1 LRNLLLQKQWAL
13 KAVKTFT
20 GIFKIM
26 KIFYGKAV
34 YDNKEINASLS
45 VLKNKSLTLIDG
57 PSVKNLENKISRLFG
72 KKYGLMVNSGSSAN
86 LLAFASLGIKKGSEV
101 ITPTLTF
108 STTVAPIYQLGL
120 TPHFID
126 VEENTFIAKVSQI
139 KKAINKKTKAIIIPN
154 LLGNVPDWKIIY
166 KIAKKH
172 GLKIIEDSADTIGY
186 KINNK
191 NYGQYSD
198 ITTNS
203 MYASH
208 IITGAGF
215 GGMVCFNDKKLYDKA
230 KLLRGWGRSS
240 AVFNESEGINKRFN
254 TKVDGIPY
262 DGKYIFSDIGYN
274 FLPSEISAAFALEQL
289 KKLPK
294 NINKRVQ
301 NFETLKEFFSKY
313 EDLFELPIQQK
324 GLKTPWLAY
333 PLIIKEKSKI
343 KRQSLQ
349 IFLEKRGIQ
358 TRTIFT
364 GNILRQPVMK
374 KRFFKKVK
382 NAEINSN
389 KVMKN
394 GILIGCHHGLDYK
407 DLDYLKIKFKS
418 FIKQLPK

>member
-1 LRNLLLQKQWAL
+1 
-13 KAVKTFT
+13 
-20 GIFKIM
+20 M

-34 YDNKEINASLS
+34 YDNKEINAAIS
-45 VLKNKSLTLIDG
+45 VLKQKSLTLIDG
-57 PSVKNLENKISRLFG
+57 PSVKSLEKKISKLFG
-72 KKYGLMVNSGSSAN
+72 KQYGLMVNSGSSAN
-86 LLAFASLGIKKGSEV
+86 LLALASLGLKKGSEV

-120 TPHFID
+120 IPHFID
-126 VEENTFIAKVSQI
+126 VGKNTFVANLSQI
-139 KKAINKKTKAIIIPN
+139 KNCINKKTKAIMIPN
-154 LLGNVPDWKIIY
+154 LLGNVPDWKEIF
-166 KIAKKH
+166 KIAKKYK
-172 GLKIIEDSADTIGY
+172 LKIIEDSADTIGY
-186 KINNK
+186 RVKNK
-191 NYGQYSD
+191 NYGKFSD
-198 ITTNS
+198 ISTNS

-240 AVFNESEGINKRFN
+240 AIFNESEGIKKRFN

-274 FLPSEISAAFALEQL
+274 FLPSEISASFALEQL

-301 NFETLKEFFSKY
+301 NFEKLKIFFSQY
-313 EDLFELPIQQK
+313 EKLFELPIQQK
-324 GLKTPWLAY
+324 NLKTPWLAY
-333 PLIIKEKSKI
+333 PLIIKDNSKI
-343 KRQSLQ
+343 KRQQLQ

-364 GNILRQPVMK
+364 GNILRQPIMK
-374 KRFFKKVK
+374 KRVYKKVK

-389 KVMKN
+389 KVMSN
-394 GILIGCHHGLDYK
+394 GILIGCHHGLNDK
-407 DLDYLKIKFKS
+407 DLRYIKKVFVQFISKIS
-418 FIKQLPK
+418 R

>member
-1 LRNLLLQKQWAL
+1 
-13 KAVKTFT
+13 
-20 GIFKIM
+20 M
-26 KIFYGKAV
+26 KIYYGKAI
-34 YDNKEINASLS
+34 YDKKEINASIS

-57 PSVKNLENKISRLFG
+57 PSVKKLEQKISKLFG

-86 LLAFASLGIKKGSEV
+86 LLGLASLNLKKGDEV

-126 VEENTFIAKVSQI
+126 VEKNSFVANLNQI
-139 KKAINKKTKAIIIPN
+139 KSAINKKTKAIMIPN
-154 LLGNVPDWKIIY
+154 LLGNVPNWKKIY
-166 KIAKKH
+166 EIAKRKNIT
-172 GLKIIEDSADTIGY
+172 LIEDSADTIGY
-186 KINNK
+186 KVNSK
-191 NYGQYSD
+191 NYGKFSE

-215 GGMVCFNDKKLYDKA
+215 GGIVCFNDKKTYEKA

-240 AVFNESEGINKRFN
+240 AVFNESEGIKKRFE

-294 NINKRVQ
+294 NLNKRNS
-301 NFETLKEFFSKY
+301 NFEDLKNFFSKFP
-313 EDLFELPIQQK
+313 ECFDLPDQQK
-324 GLKTPWLAY
+324 GLKTAWLAY
-333 PLIIKEKSKI
+333 PIIIRDKSKI
-343 KRQSLQ
+343 NRQKLQ
-349 IFLEKRGIQ
+349 IFLEKKGIQ

-364 GNILRQPVMK
+364 GNILRQPIMK
-374 KRFFKKVK
+374 KRFYKKVK

-389 KVMKN
+389 NIMRN
-394 GILIGCHHGLDYK
+394 GILIGCHHGLNQKNLNYIK
-407 DLDYLKIKFKS
+407 KNISVFLKDYLK
-418 FIKQLPK
+418 

>member
-1 LRNLLLQKQWAL
+1 
-13 KAVKTFT
+13 
-20 GIFKIM
+20 M
-26 KIFYGKAV
+26 KIYYGKAI
-34 YDNKEINASLS
+34 YDKKEINASIS

-57 PSVKNLENKISRLFG
+57 PSVKKLEQKISKLFG

-86 LLAFASLGIKKGSEV
+86 LLGLASLNLKKGDEV

-126 VEENTFIAKVSQI
+126 VEKNSFVANLNQI
-139 KKAINKKTKAIIIPN
+139 KSAINKKTKAIMIPN
-154 LLGNVPDWKIIY
+154 LLGNVPNWKKIY
-166 KIAKKH
+166 EIAKRKNIT
-172 GLKIIEDSADTIGY
+172 LIEDSADTIGY
-186 KINNK
+186 KVNSK
-191 NYGQYSD
+191 NYGKFSE

-215 GGMVCFNDKKLYDKA
+215 GGIVCFNDKKTYEKA

-240 AVFNESEGINKRFN
+240 AVFNESEGIKKRFE

-294 NINKRVQ
+294 NLNKRNS
-301 NFETLKEFFSKY
+301 NFENLKFFFSKFPEY
-313 EDLFELPIQQK
+313 FDLPDQQK
-324 GLKTPWLAY
+324 GLKTAWLAY
-333 PLIIKEKSKI
+333 PIIIRDKSKI
-343 KRQSLQ
+343 NRQKLQ
-349 IFLEKRGIQ
+349 IFLEKKGIQ

-364 GNILRQPVMK
+364 GNILRQPIMK
-374 KRFFKKVK
+374 KRFYKKVK

-389 KVMKN
+389 NIMRN
-394 GILIGCHHGLDYK
+394 GILIGCHHGLNQKNLNYIK
-407 DLDYLKIKFKS
+407 KNISVFLKDYLK
-418 FIKQLPK
+418 